1 MSEKKSTDDKR
12 AVLFDL
18 DDTLFDHRHS
28 CRSGLTAVQRDFQ
41 PLQKIP
47 LEELERKYGALLEEL
62 HPKVLQGVVSLEE
75 SRVERFRRLF
85 SQAGE
90 DISLTTAES
99 CAHCYQKAYR
109 VARRPTPGAI
119 PLLRRLRPIAKVAV
133 VSNNLIDEQR
143 EKLKCCGLV
152 PFVDCL
158 VVSEEVGVAKPEL
171 AIFEEVLKRL
181 QCGAQ
186 EAVMVGDSWE
196 EDILGAHRAGMR
208 AVWLNRSGRPCPDQA
223 LVSEISSFEPLD
235 AVLDVILR
243 GIRMEGRKA

>member
-1 MSEKKSTDDKR
+1 MFEKKSSYDRR

-28 CRSGLTAVQRDFQ
+28 CRVGLAAVQRDFQ

-47 LEELERKYGALLEEL
+47 LEELEGKYGALLEEL
-62 HPKVLQGVVSLEE
+62 HPKVLQGLISLEE

-90 DISLTTAES
+90 GTSLTTAES
-99 CAHCYQKAYR
+99 SVHCYQKAYR
-109 VARRPTPGAI
+109 VVRRPVPGAI
-119 PLLRRLRPIAKVAV
+119 PLLRRLRAIAKVAV

-158 VVSEEVGVAKPEL
+158 VVSEEIGVAKPEF

-223 LVSEISSFEPLD
+223 LASEISSFEPLD